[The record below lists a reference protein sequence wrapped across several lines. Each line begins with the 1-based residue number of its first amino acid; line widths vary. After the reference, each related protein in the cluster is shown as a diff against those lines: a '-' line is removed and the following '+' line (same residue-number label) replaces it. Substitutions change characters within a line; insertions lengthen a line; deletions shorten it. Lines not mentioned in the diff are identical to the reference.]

1 MSGAAQPIHIEHE
14 ESDGRGGFF
23 LERDDVRL
31 AEMTYSR
38 ASETLVIIDHTL
50 VDEQLRGLGVA
61 RRLLDSLV
69 SWARATNTRVMA
81 TCPYAL
87 AQFAK
92 DPSLSDV
99 FDGDPRG

>member
-1 MSGAAQPIHIEHE
+1 MPKNQDPIGIEHSE
-14 ESDGRGGFF
+14 DDGRGAFF
-23 LERDDVRL
+23 VQREGIQL

-38 ASETLVIIDHTL
+38 ASAALVIIDHTL

-92 DPSLSDV
+92 DPSLRDV
-99 FDGDPRG
+99 FDGDPRA

>member
-1 MSGAAQPIHIEHE
+1 MPTNQDPIGIEH
-14 ESDGRGGFF
+14 SAADDRGAFF
-23 LERDDVRL
+23 VQREGIQL

-38 ASETLVIIDHTL
+38 AGAALVIIDHTL

-69 SWARATNTRVMA
+69 SWARATNTRVRA

-99 FDGDPRG
+99 FDGAP

>member
-1 MSGAAQPIHIEHE
+1 MSTIKDIGIEHRE
-14 ESDGRGGFF
+14 DEGRGTFF
-23 LERDDVRL
+23 VERGGIQL

-38 ASETLVIIDHTL
+38 ASPKLIIIDHTL
-50 VDEQLRGLGVA
+50 VDDQLRGLGVA

-69 SWARATNTRVMA
+69 SWARATGTRVMA

-92 DPSLSDV
+92 DPSIGDV
-99 FDGDPRG
+99 FDGDPR